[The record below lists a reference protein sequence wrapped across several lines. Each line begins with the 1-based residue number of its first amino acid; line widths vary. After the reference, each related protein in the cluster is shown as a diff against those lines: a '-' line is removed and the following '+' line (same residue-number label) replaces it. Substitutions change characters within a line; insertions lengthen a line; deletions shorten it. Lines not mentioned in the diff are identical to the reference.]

1 MFETLKVDVRG
12 AIGELQLDRPE
23 KLNPLSIEALEEVAA
38 AARYF
43 DTIEEAFSYTRV
55 DLAIDLA
62 YSSARE
68 RWIYGIFLWPKL
80 GPRAVAIV

>member
-1 MFETLKVDVRG
+1 MP
-12 AIGELQLDRPE
+12 DRH
-23 KLNPLSIEALEEVAA
+23 
-38 AARYF
+38 ARRDTNQSAFDKEYF
-43 DTIEEAFSYTRV
+43 DMIEEAFSYTRV